1 MAVVY
6 YDSLVRNTVDFPGFL
21 ITYMFAQIDAR
32 EVESGG
38 SGGLI
43 QQMVKAGLERG
54 LAQS

>member
-6 YDSLVRNTVDFPGFL
+6 YDSLVRNTVDFPRFL
-21 ITYMFAQIDAR
+21 ITYIFAQIDAG
-32 EVESGG
+32 EVGSGG

-43 QQMVKAGLERG
+43 QQMVRAGLERG